1 LFFDFDGKVPQWVAK
16 RVRGSSG
23 TYVDPWRRER
33 EREGGREKFI
43 DNQITDSSE
52 YMTGRSPASGDAPAG
67 QIAHPQAQI
76 FELTGPMHAL

>member
-1 LFFDFDGKVPQWVAK
+1 MGGETCTWFFRYVRRSVA
-16 RVRGSSG
+16 
-23 TYVDPWRRER
+23 ER